1 MENLLI
7 QIVENKKNELKED
20 KLTLPLKELRSRLGD
35 IEPPRN
41 FRAAISEPK
50 GQSLNL
56 IAEIKKRSPLK
67 GTLIEELKV
76 TTLSKKYEEGGAAAI
91 SVITEKKFFEGSPE
105 YINMAKGASKLPVLR
120 KDFLI
125 DEYHIYEARYLGAD
139 ALLFIAA
146 ILEPSVLSDFIALTS
161 ELGMSSLVEVHSE
174 KELEKALK
182 ADARNLMI
190 IGINNRNL
198 RTFKVDI
205 NTTFRIMNEI
215 PDGRIIVSESG
226 IYSRDDVK
234 MLADAGVNA
243 VLVGEAIITSGN
255 VVKKI
260 KELIG

>member
-1 MENLLI
+1 MQNLLT
-7 QIVENKKNELKED
+7 QIVENKKLELRED
-20 KLTLPLKELRSRLGD
+20 RLKLPLTEIKARLRDVESV
-35 IEPPRN
+35 RN
-41 FRAAISEPK
+41 FSKAIAEPK
-50 GQSLNL
+50 GKSLNL

-76 TTLSKKYEEGGAAAI
+76 TTLSKRYEEGGAAAI

-105 YINMAKGASKLPVLR
+105 YISLAKGASNLPVLR

-139 ALLFIAA
+139 ALLLIAA

-182 ADARNLMI
+182 AEANV

-198 RTFKVDI
+198 RTFKVDL
-205 NTTFRIMNEI
+205 NTTFRIMKEI
-215 PDGRIIVSESG
+215 PDGKIVVSESG
-226 IYSRDDVK
+226 IYSRDDITR
-234 MLADAGVNA
+234 LADAGVHA
-243 VLVGEAIITSGN
+243 ALVGEAIITSGN

-260 KELIG
+260 KELVG

>member
-1 MENLLI
+1 MENLLT
-7 QIVENKKNELKED
+7 QIVENKKIELRED
-20 KLTLPLKELRSRLGD
+20 RLKLPLTEIKARLRDVASV
-35 IEPPRN
+35 RN
-41 FRAAISEPK
+41 FSEAISVPK
-50 GQSLNL
+50 GKSLNL

-105 YINMAKGASKLPVLR
+105 YISLAKGASNLPVLR

-139 ALLFIAA
+139 ALLLIAA
-146 ILEPSVLSDFIALTS
+146 ILEPTVLSDFIALTS

-182 ADARNLMI
+182 AEANI

-198 RTFKVDI
+198 RTFKVDV
-205 NTTFRIMNEI
+205 NTTFRIMKEI
-215 PDGRIIVSESG
+215 PDGKIVVSESG
-226 IYSRDDVK
+226 IYSRDDITR
-234 MLADAGVNA
+234 LADAGVHA
-243 VLVGEAIITSGN
+243 ALVGEAIITSGN

>member
-1 MENLLI
+1 MENFLT
-7 QIVENKKNELKED
+7 QIVEHKKIELRED
-20 KLTLPLKELRSRLGD
+20 KLKLPLKELMSRLRD

-41 FRAAISEPK
+41 FSAAISEPK
-50 GQSLNL
+50 GTSLNL
-56 IAEIKKRSPLK
+56 IAEIKKRSPVK
-67 GTLIEELKV
+67 GLLIEDLKV
-76 TTLSKKYEEGGAAAI
+76 DDLAKRYEEAGASAI
-91 SVITEKKFFEGSPE
+91 SVITEKRFFEGSPE
-105 YINMAKGASKLPVLR
+105 YINIAKGAATLPVLR

-139 ALLFIAA
+139 ALLLIAA
-146 ILEPSVLSDFIALTS
+146 ILEPSVLTDFIAMTA

-182 ADARNLMI
+182 AAALNLMI

-215 PDGRIIVSESG
+215 PDGKIVVSESG

-234 MLADAGVNA
+234 RLADAGVNA
-243 VLVGEAIITSGN
+243 VLVGEAIVTSGD
-255 VVKKI
+255 VSKKI
-260 KELIG
+260 KELLG

>member
-1 MENLLI
+1 MENLLT
-7 QIVENKKNELKED
+7 QIVENKKTELKEYQ
-20 KLTLPLKELRSRLGD
+20 LSLPLKELRSRLRD

-41 FRAAISEPK
+41 FCASVSEPREK
-50 GQSLNL
+50 SLNL

-67 GTLIEELKV
+67 GTLVEELKV
-76 TTLSKKYEEGGAAAI
+76 TALAKRYEEGGAAAI
-91 SVITEKKFFEGSPE
+91 SVITEEKFFEGSPD

-139 ALLFIAA
+139 ALLLIAA

-182 ADARNLMI
+182 ADARDIMI

-205 NTTFRIMNEI
+205 NTTFRIMKEI

-234 MLADAGVNA
+234 RLADAGVNA
-243 VLVGEAIITSGN
+243 ALVGEAIITSGN

-260 KELIG
+260 KELLS

>member
-1 MENLLI
+1 MQNLLT
-7 QIVENKKNELKED
+7 QIVENKKMELKED
-20 KLTLPLKELRSRLGD
+20 KLNLPLKELRSQLRN

-41 FRAAISEPK
+41 FSEAISVPK
-50 GQSLNL
+50 GKSLNL

-76 TTLSKKYEEGGAAAI
+76 TTLSKRYEEGGAAAI

-105 YINMAKGASKLPVLR
+105 YISLAKGASNLPVLR

-139 ALLFIAA
+139 ALLLIAA

-182 ADARNLMI
+182 AEANV

-198 RTFKVDI
+198 RTFKVDL
-205 NTTFRIMNEI
+205 NTTFRIMKEI
-215 PDGRIIVSESG
+215 PDGKIVVSESG
-226 IYSRDDVK
+226 IYSRDDITR
-234 MLADAGVNA
+234 LADAGVHA
-243 VLVGEAIITSGN
+243 ALVGEAIITSGN

-260 KELIG
+260 KELVG

>member
-1 MENLLI
+1 MENLLT
-7 QIVENKKNELKED
+7 QIVDNKKIELKED
-20 KLTLPLKELRSRLGD
+20 KLKLPLKELRSRLVD

-41 FRAAISEPK
+41 FCAAISEPK

-76 TTLSKKYEEGGAAAI
+76 TTLSKRYEEGGAAAI
-91 SVITEKKFFEGSPE
+91 SVITEKKFFEGNPE
-105 YINMAKGASKLPVLR
+105 YINIAKGASKLPVLR

-139 ALLFIAA
+139 ALLLITA
-146 ILEPSVLSDFIALTS
+146 ILEPSTLSDFIVLTS

-174 KELEKALK
+174 KELEKALRAEAK
-182 ADARNLMI
+182 I

-215 PDGRIIVSESG
+215 PDGKIVVSESG
-226 IYSRDDVK
+226 IYSRDDIT

-243 VLVGEAIITSGN
+243 ALVGEAIITSGN

-260 KELIG
+260 KELVG